1 MKESTKELL
10 THPVERAEPIVEK
23 LLFGYRPF
31 WLVLF
36 LLVTVWLGYQASR
49 IQPDASFEKMI
60 PTSHP
65 YIENFLAN
73 RDALAV
79 LGNTVRVIVETTE
92 GDIFTPEFQETLKQV
107 TDEVFFIEGV
117 DRGNLQSLWT
127 PNVRW
132 SEVTEEGFRGGSVV
146 PDSYNGSEQSL
157 EQLRINVLKSGQV
170 GRLVAN
176 DFKST
181 IVLAPLTDVDPA
193 TGERLDYR
201 SLSQNLETLV
211 RDKYQSDTV
220 KIHIVG
226 FAKVVG
232 DLIEGAGLVAA
243 FFGIAFLV
251 TLVLLLVYSR
261 CPFATGVP
269 LVCSTVAVIWQLGLL
284 KTVGYGLD
292 PYSMLVPFLVF
303 AIGISHGVQMINNIA
318 VACAGGA
325 TPLDAAT
332 GAFRRLYV
340 PGLVALVS
348 DGIGFLTLRVI
359 DIPVI
364 KELALTASLGI
375 AVLIVT
381 NLMLLPMLMSYIGV
395 TESCKRFYQSR
406 RGRVQ
411 PVWKAFSHFAEP
423 GPAKVA
429 LGVAVVL
436 AIAGFYLS
444 KDLKIGDLDPGAP
457 ELRPD
462 SRYNRDNAFLTA
474 NFSTSTDVFV
484 VMVQTEPQQ
493 CGEWEVVSAVD
504 RFESEMDNV
513 EGVQSVVS
521 LITISKLVN
530 SAMNEGNPKWA
541 ALSRNRFILNN
552 SLGNVPSPLINT
564 DCSMAAVLVFLDDH
578 KAATLERVVAAA
590 QAFADEY
597 NTDAVRF
604 ELAAGNSGVEAA
616 TNIVIA
622 TAQYKM
628 LLWVYGVV
636 SFLCLLTFR
645 RVKIVLCIILPLA
658 LTSLL
663 GEALMALLGIGVK
676 VATLP
681 VIALGVGIGVD
692 YGIYIYSRLQQYLE
706 RGMNLREAYYK
717 TLRTTGTAVAFTGL
731 TLAIGVGTWIFSAIK
746 FQADMGLMLTFMF
759 LWNMLGALV
768 LLPALACVLMGKE
781 YKHTAA
787 AGTDE
792 PTPVGV

>member
-1 MKESTKELL
+1 MKESTKEVLSHPVSQAEPFVENLFFNYRAFWLLFFLLL
-10 THPVERAEPIVEK
+10 TVF
-23 LLFGYRPF
+23 FGYH
-31 WLVLF
+31 
-36 LLVTVWLGYQASR
+36 ASK
-49 IQPDASFEKMI
+49 IQPDASFETMI

-65 YIENFLAN
+65 YIENFLEN
-73 RDALAV
+73 RDALSA
-79 LGNTVRVIVETTE
+79 LGNTVRIIVETTE
-92 GDIFTPEFQETLKQV
+92 GDIFTADFQDTLKKV
-107 TDEVFFIEGV
+107 TDEVFYVAGV

-132 SEVTEEGFRGGSVV
+132 SEVTEEGFRGGAVV
-146 PDSYNGSEQSL
+146 PDSYDGSERSL
-157 EQLRINVLKSGQV
+157 ELLRTNVLKSGQV

-176 DFKST
+176 NFQST
-181 IVLAPLTDVDPA
+181 IVLAPLVDIDAA

-201 SLSQNLETLV
+201 KLSADLETLV
-211 RDKYQSDTV
+211 RDKYQTDKV

-232 DLIEGAGLVAA
+232 DLIEGASQVAV
-243 FFGIAFLV
+243 FFGIAFLI
-251 TLVLLLVYSR
+251 TMVLLFIYSR
-261 CPFATGVP
+261 CPFATAVP
-269 LVCSTVAVIWQLGLL
+269 LICSTVAVIWQLGLL
-284 KTVGYGLD
+284 RTLGFGLD

-318 VACAGGA
+318 IACAGGS
-325 TPLDAAT
+325 TSLEAARS
-332 GAFRRLYV
+332 AFRKLYL

-381 NLMLLPMLMSYIGV
+381 NLLLLPMLMSYIGV
-395 TESCKRFYQSR
+395 TESGKRFYQSR
-406 RGRVQ
+406 RGKVQ
-411 PVWKAFSHFAEP
+411 PLWKAVSAFAES

-429 LGVAVVL
+429 IGVAILL
-436 AIAGFYLS
+436 AIGGFYVS

-462 SRYNRDNAFLTA
+462 SRYNLDNAYLTE
-474 NFSTSTDVFV
+474 NYSTSTDVFV

-493 CGEWEVVSAVD
+493 CGAWEVVSAVD
-504 RFESEMDNV
+504 RFEAVMRNV

-521 LITISKLVN
+521 LVTIAKLVN
-530 SAMNEGNPKWA
+530 SAMNEGNLKWA
-541 ALSRNRFILNN
+541 ALSRNRFVLNN
-552 SLGNVPSPLINT
+552 SLGNVQSPLINT
-564 DCSMAAVLVFLDDH
+564 DCSMAAALVFLDDH
-578 KAATLERVVAAA
+578 KAETLERVTAAA
-590 QAFADEY
+590 EAFAEKY

-604 ELAAGNSGVEAA
+604 ELAAGNSGVEAS
-616 TNIVIA
+616 TNSVIGK
-622 TAQYKM
+622 AQYQM
-628 LLWVYGVV
+628 LMWVYAVV
-636 SFLCLLTFR
+636 SLLCLLTFR
-645 RVKIVLCIILPLA
+645 SFKVVLCIILPLA

-663 GEALMALLGIGVK
+663 GQALMAMIGIGVK

-692 YGIYIYSRLQQYLE
+692 YGIYIYSRLQGYLE
-706 RGMNLREAYYK
+706 RGMTLREGYYK

-731 TLAIGVGTWIFSAIK
+731 TLAIGVGTWIFSPIK

-768 LLPALACVLMGKE
+768 LLPALVRILVNPDKSQARLRDGRPV
-781 YKHTAA
+781 TA
-787 AGTDE
+787 
-792 PTPVGV
+792 